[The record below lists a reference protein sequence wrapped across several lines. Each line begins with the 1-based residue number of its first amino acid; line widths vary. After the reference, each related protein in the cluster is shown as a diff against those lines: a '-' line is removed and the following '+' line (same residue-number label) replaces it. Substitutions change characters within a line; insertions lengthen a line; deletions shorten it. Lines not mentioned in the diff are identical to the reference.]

1 MNGLGSFPQ
10 RRDHVS
16 LPIHLKLSQ
25 NDGGNGRGV
34 GFFAENRR
42 IDSDHA
48 FFFEPR
54 QPALHGRERH
64 P

>member
-42 IDSDHA
+42 LDSDHA
-48 FFFEPR
+48 LFF
-54 QPALHGRERH
+54 
-64 P
+64 